1 MGLGW
6 WWRSRQHFR
15 KITAPGELRD
25 PLGRWRA
32 AGKQQ
37 GRAEPAAVMTTR
49 PWKRRGPRRRGTET
63 RGTEAATHSWGFDS
77 AAQNYFLR
85 RSTGGQAEPEHEE
98 TCSVF
103 AETEVTG
110 RPVRAAGP
118 LQLAPGRRAERAPQ
132 TRGPSGDDWSRE
144 HERQWPPEVRP
155 GAQETSKVPS
165 RSPSRGRKGRL
176 PLERNQALRRKE
188 WALLLKLRTEE
199 GDAVNSELGEEGRR
213 VQDAPTGLAVP
224 VTSALGTADA
234 PHQGQNRAR
243 TI

>member
-132 TRGPSGDDWSRE
+132 TRGPSGDDWSRMSDSGRQKCGPAHRRPARSPADHQAE
-144 HERQWPPEVRP
+144 GGRDGSPWRGTRHSEGRSERCSWSWELRRGTRSTANSVKRGEGSRTLPR
-155 GAQETSKVPS
+155 GWRS
-165 RSPSRGRKGRL
+165 RSP
-176 PLERNQALRRKE
+176 AL
-188 WALLLKLRTEE
+188 
-199 GDAVNSELGEEGRR
+199 
-213 VQDAPTGLAVP
+213 
-224 VTSALGTADA
+224 
-234 PHQGQNRAR
+234 
-243 TI
+243 